1 LLAEGKSAGEAAEV
15 LHLSPRTVEFHK
27 YRIMEVLGI
36 KTHAGLVRHAIDIG
50 LIQGGSAEAA
60 SAN

>member
-1 LLAEGKSAGEAAEV
+1 
-15 LHLSPRTVEFHK
+15 
-27 YRIMEVLGI
+27 MEVLGI